1 MTTPVNP
8 SAQSSLDADRLDAY
22 LNRIGLRERPSPG
35 REALDAIVA
44 AHLRRIP
51 FENID
56 VLLGRPIDIALD
68 AVFDKLVT
76 RERGGYC
83 FEHNT
88 LLAAAL
94 TALGFEVVPLAA
106 RVRYGVDE
114 GVPTPQS
121 HLLLRVRIAHRDYIA
136 DAGFGGPNPPC
147 ALPLSEPAPEGLP
160 YRLVSAPPGAAS
172 GGAFHLLDLE
182 LATADGWAKLYR
194 FDLSPQA
201 WIDYAARNWYV
212 CTHPDSV
219 FLHRLMAARTDG
231 NVRLT
236 MTNGELTERDADGAS
251 HHLLLDTP
259 AEIVATL
266 RERIGVRLDD
276 ETAAGLREWL
286 ARRA

>member
-8 SAQSSLDADRLDAY
+8 SAQPALDGARLDAY
-22 LNRIGLRERPSPG
+22 LDRIGLQQRPAPSL
-35 REALDAIVA
+35 EALDAIVA

-76 RERGGYC
+76 RKRGGYC

-94 TALGFEVVPLAA
+94 TALGFEAMPLAA
-106 RVRYGVDE
+106 RVRYGIDE

-121 HLLLRVRIAHRDYIA
+121 HLLLRVRVAHRDYIA
-136 DAGFGGPNPPC
+136 DVGFGGPNPPC
-147 ALPLSEPAPEGLP
+147 ALPLSEPAPETLP
-160 YRLVSAPPGAAS
+160 FRLVGAPLSAAS
-172 GGAFHLLDLE
+172 TGTFHLLDLE
-182 LATADGWAKLYR
+182 LKTEHGWTKLYR

-231 NVRLT
+231 AVRLT

-251 HHLLLDTP
+251 RHVRLETP
-259 AEIVATL
+259 EQIVATL

-286 ARRA
+286 ARQG

>member
-1 MTTPVNP
+1 MTMPDQPALN
-8 SAQSSLDADRLDAY
+8 AARLDAY
-22 LNRIGLRERPSPG
+22 LHRIGLPQRPTPT

-44 AHLRRIP
+44 AHLQRIP

-94 TALGFEVVPLAA
+94 TALDFDVVPLAA
-106 RVRYGVDE
+106 RVRFGIEE

-121 HLLLRVRIAHRDYIA
+121 HLLLRVRVAHRDYIA

-147 ALPLSEPAPEGLP
+147 SLPLSEPAPEGLP
-160 YRLVSAPPGAAS
+160 YRLVGAPLSATS
-172 GGAFHLLDLE
+172 SGAFHLLDLE
-182 LATADGWAKLYR
+182 LKSGDEWIKLYR

-212 CTHPDSV
+212 CTHPDSI

-231 NVRLT
+231 EVRLT
-236 MTNGELTERDADGAS
+236 MTNGELTERDADGGSRQVA
-251 HHLLLDTP
+251 LETP
-259 AEIVATL
+259 AQIVATL

-276 ETAAGLREWL
+276 ETAAGLTAWL
-286 ARRA
+286 ARRAA

>member
-1 MTTPVNP
+1 MPDQP
-8 SAQSSLDADRLDAY
+8 ALDAARLDAY
-22 LNRIGLRERPSPG
+22 LHRIGLPQRPTPS

-44 AHLRRIP
+44 AHLQRIP

-94 TALGFEVVPLAA
+94 TALDFDVVPLAA
-106 RVRYGVDE
+106 RVRFGIEE

-121 HLLLRVRIAHRDYIA
+121 HLLLRVRVAHRDYIA

-147 ALPLSEPAPEGLP
+147 SLPLSEPAPQGLP
-160 YRLVSAPPGAAS
+160 YRLVGAPPSAAS
-172 GGAFHLLDLE
+172 NGAFHLLDLE
-182 LATADGWAKLYR
+182 LNSGDEWIKLYR

-212 CTHPDSV
+212 CTHPDSI

-231 NVRLT
+231 AVRLT
-236 MTNGELTERDADGAS
+236 MTNGELTERDADGGS
-251 HHLLLDTP
+251 RHVVLETP
-259 AEIVATL
+259 AQIVATL

-276 ETAAGLREWL
+276 ETAAGLKAWL
-286 ARRA
+286 ARRTV

>member
-1 MTTPVNP
+1 MTMPDQP
-8 SAQSSLDADRLDAY
+8 ALDAARLDAY
-22 LNRIGLRERPSPG
+22 LHRIGLPQRPTPT

-44 AHLRRIP
+44 AHLQRIP

-94 TALGFEVVPLAA
+94 TALDFDVVPLAA
-106 RVRYGVDE
+106 RVRFGIEE

-121 HLLLRVRIAHRDYIA
+121 HLLLRVRVAHRDYIV
-136 DAGFGGPNPPC
+136 DAGFGGPSPPC
-147 ALPLSEPAPEGLP
+147 SLPLSEPAQEGLP
-160 YRLVSAPPGAAS
+160 YRLVGAPLSATS
-172 GGAFHLLDLE
+172 SGAFHLLDLE
-182 LATADGWAKLYR
+182 LKSGDEWIKLYR

-212 CTHPDSV
+212 CTHPDSI

-231 NVRLT
+231 EVRLT
-236 MTNGELTERDADGAS
+236 MTNGELTERDADGGSRQVA
-251 HHLLLDTP
+251 LETP
-259 AEIVATL
+259 AQIVATL

-276 ETAAGLREWL
+276 ETAAGLTAWL
-286 ARRA
+286 ARRAA

>member
-1 MTTPVNP
+1 MPDQPALN
-8 SAQSSLDADRLDAY
+8 AARLDAY
-22 LNRIGLRERPSPG
+22 LHRIGLPQRPTPT

-44 AHLRRIP
+44 AHLQRIP

-94 TALGFEVVPLAA
+94 TALDFDVVPLAA
-106 RVRYGVDE
+106 RVRFGIEE

-121 HLLLRVRIAHRDYIA
+121 HLLLRVRVAHRDYIA

-147 ALPLSEPAPEGLP
+147 SLPLSEPAPEGLP
-160 YRLVSAPPGAAS
+160 YRLVGAPLSATS
-172 GGAFHLLDLE
+172 SGAFHLLDLE
-182 LATADGWAKLYR
+182 LKSGDEWIKLYR

-212 CTHPDSV
+212 CTHPDSI

-231 NVRLT
+231 EVRLT
-236 MTNGELTERDADGAS
+236 MTNGELTERDADGGSRQVA
-251 HHLLLDTP
+251 LETP
-259 AEIVATL
+259 AQIVATL

-276 ETAAGLREWL
+276 ETAAGLTAWL
-286 ARRA
+286 ARRAD

>member
-1 MTTPVNP
+1 MTTPVTP
-8 SAQSSLDADRLDAY
+8 SAQPILDADRLDAY
-22 LNRIGLRERPSPG
+22 LNRIGLRERPSPS
-35 REALDAIVA
+35 REALDAIVG

-51 FENID
+51 FENVD

-68 AVFDKLVT
+68 TVFDKLVT

-94 TALGFEVVPLAA
+94 TALEFDVVPLAA

-114 GVPTPQS
+114 GVPTPHS
-121 HLLLRVRIAHRDYIA
+121 HLLLRVRVAHRDYIA

-147 ALPLSEPAPEGLP
+147 ALPLSGPAPEGLP
-160 YRLVSAPPGAAS
+160 YRLVGAPLGAVSA
-172 GGAFHLLDLE
+172 GAFHLLDLE
-182 LATADGWAKLYR
+182 LKSGDDWIKLYR

-212 CTHPDSV
+212 CTHPDSI

-231 NVRLT
+231 EVRLT
-236 MTNGELTERDADGAS
+236 ITNGELTERDADGAS
-251 HHLLLDTP
+251 RHVRLETP
-259 AEIVATL
+259 AQIVDTL
-266 RERIGVRLDD
+266 RGRIGVRLDD

-286 ARRA
+286 AARA

>member
-1 MTTPVNP
+1 MPDQPALN
-8 SAQSSLDADRLDAY
+8 AARLDAY
-22 LNRIGLRERPSPG
+22 LHRIGLPQRPTPT

-44 AHLRRIP
+44 AHLQRIP

-94 TALGFEVVPLAA
+94 TALDFDVVPLAA
-106 RVRYGVDE
+106 RVRFGIEE

-121 HLLLRVRIAHRDYIA
+121 HLLLRVRVAHRDYIA

-147 ALPLSEPAPEGLP
+147 SLPLSEPAPEGLP
-160 YRLVSAPPGAAS
+160 YRLVGAPLSATS
-172 GGAFHLLDLE
+172 SGAFHLLDLE
-182 LATADGWAKLYR
+182 LKSGDEWIKLYR

-212 CTHPDSV
+212 CTHPDSI

-231 NVRLT
+231 EVRLT
-236 MTNGELTERDADGAS
+236 MTNGELTERDADGGSRQVA
-251 HHLLLDTP
+251 LETP
-259 AEIVATL
+259 AQIVATL

-276 ETAAGLREWL
+276 ETAAGLTAWL
-286 ARRA
+286 ARRAA